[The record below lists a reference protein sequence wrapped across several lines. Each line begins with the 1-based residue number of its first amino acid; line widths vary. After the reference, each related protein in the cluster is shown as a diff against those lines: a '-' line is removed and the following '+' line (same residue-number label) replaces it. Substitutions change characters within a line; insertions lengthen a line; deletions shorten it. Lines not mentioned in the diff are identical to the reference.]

1 MDIFRLTA
9 LTLGIII
16 VVGTILYA
24 LYEVG
29 II

>member
-9 LTLGIII
+9 LILGIVI

>member
-1 MDIFRLTA
+1 MDIFRLSA
-9 LTLGIII
+9 LILGIVI

>member
-1 MDIFRLTA
+1 MDIFRLTT

>member
-9 LTLGIII
+9 LILGIVI

-24 LYEVG
+24 IYEVG